1 LNLVINSSRIEKT
14 LYNDHI
20 QTNLSEKLKAATTI
34 ILDPT
39 TEQITTPT
47 TVPST
52 EARTA
57 PTTEPTAEPT
67 ADPSTEPTNGYSPM
81 SVPPV
86 FHSNYDNQPLV
97 VIVRSSTKPTHAPFT
112 TEPRTAPTS
121 EPTAE
126 PTADPS
132 TEPTNGY
139 SPMSVP
145 PVFHTNHDNQPLL
158 VFVRAKPTH
167 VLSTTSI
174 LDPTT
179 EPVAVPTADQT
190 SHRPVMFRP
199 TIAPS
204 TTNSLVPNVISI
216 DTV

>member
-1 LNLVINSSRIEKT
+1 MSLLPFIILINLNLVINSSRIEKT

-86 FHSNYDNQPLV
+86 FH
-97 VIVRSSTKPTHAPFT
+97 
-112 TEPRTAPTS
+112 
-121 EPTAE
+121 
-126 PTADPS
+126 
-132 TEPTNGY
+132 
-139 SPMSVP
+139 
-145 PVFHTNHDNQPLL
+145 TNHDNQPLL

-167 VLSTTSI
+167 ALSTTSI

-179 EPVAVPTADQT
+179 EPIAVPTADQT

>member
-1 LNLVINSSRIEKT
+1 MNLVINSSRIEKT

-52 EARTA
+52 E
-57 PTTEPTAEPT
+57 
-67 ADPSTEPTNGYSPM
+67 PTNGYSPM

-86 FHSNYDNQPLV
+86 FHSNYYNLPLV
-97 VIVRSSTKPTHAPFT
+97 VIVRSSTKPTHAPT
-112 TEPRTAPTS
+112 
-121 EPTAE
+121 
-126 PTADPS
+126 
-132 TEPTNGY
+132 
-139 SPMSVP
+139 
-145 PVFHTNHDNQPLL
+145 
-158 VFVRAKPTH
+158 
-167 VLSTTSI
+167 TTSI

-179 EPVAVPTADQT
+179 EPIAVPLTTEPIAVPTTDHT
-190 SHRPVMFRP
+190 SHRLVMVRP
-199 TIAPS
+199 TIVPS
-204 TTNSLVPNVISI
+204 ATNSLVPNVISI

>member
-14 LYNDHI
+14 LYNNHT
-20 QTNLSEKLKAATTI
+20 QTNLSEKLKAATTT

-47 TVPST
+47 TV
-52 EARTA
+52 
-57 PTTEPTAEPT
+57 
-67 ADPSTEPTNGYSPM
+67 PSTEPTNGYSPM

-86 FHSNYDNQPLV
+86 FHSNYYNLPLV
-97 VIVRSSTKPTHAPFT
+97 VIVRSSTKPTHAPT
-112 TEPRTAPTS
+112 
-121 EPTAE
+121 
-126 PTADPS
+126 
-132 TEPTNGY
+132 
-139 SPMSVP
+139 
-145 PVFHTNHDNQPLL
+145 
-158 VFVRAKPTH
+158 
-167 VLSTTSI
+167 TTSI

-179 EPVAVPTADQT
+179 EPIAVPTADQT